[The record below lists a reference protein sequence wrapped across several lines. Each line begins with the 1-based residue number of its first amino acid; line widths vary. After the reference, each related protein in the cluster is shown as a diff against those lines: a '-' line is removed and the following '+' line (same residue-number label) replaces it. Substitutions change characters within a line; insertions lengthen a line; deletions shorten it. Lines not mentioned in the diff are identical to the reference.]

1 MTLAL
6 VLTLHVLSCVAAPS
20 APNVVVLLSDDQGWG
35 DMSLHGNTRVKTPNI
50 DRLFRE
56 SLQLKNFMVCPVCSP
71 TRAGLLTGRHSL
83 RLGAGP
89 NVGGEL
95 DVAETTLG
103 DFFQAQGYRTGVF
116 GKWHNGME
124 PDTPKFH
131 AAFRKAFKHLPDKP
145 YITGAGANAHGF
157 DRAVVYYGGGPD
169 KWNRKAYSG
178 QLISW
183 FHDLDY
189 RPDEK
194 GYLADLIVKHAV
206 RFIEEQG
213 VEAEK
218 GRPFFCYVPFDQVH
232 APFQA
237 KPELLKG
244 IPDHVTKPVHR
255 KHSAMLLS
263 LDDGV
268 GKILKALD
276 DSGQRDNT
284 IVWYFSDNGGLP
296 VGSSL
301 PFRGGKHSVLE
312 GGIHVPAAIR
322 WPAGGF
328 NGGAY
333 EGMLGHLDVLPTL
346 AGFLGKELKAAR
358 PLDGVDCSKALRTNA
373 ASPVRDNYWA
383 WRGSEVLR
391 TDRWKLFR
399 RIDNVELFDMET
411 DQVEANN
418 VAGEHPEV
426 VRDLTTRLERWR
438 NELGVASPLAPPK
451 RNPQPD
457 PEGDVLEIS
466 VSQTGPV
473 AVEDALGVQFA
484 FRRLAVDIGDEVEF
498 DILIPK
504 GDFKRK
510 GVFISPYRNGDPPM
524 FQPGVGIDQY
534 GRIQATGGVVET
546 RMRQRER
553 SAAVSKTSRSSAAT
567 RRRPGQ
573 AVRVSDSEGA
583 VADAEDG
590 TQPRSARS
598 HPHPTSGAGP
608 VVEAGKWERRVIG
621 IGHEAPLL
629 RSYHGAWFHGETP
642 GSFKVYI
649 DNLQIRRSNG
659 KVLPVW
665 TSKEHTYTAQRELP
679 EGFKD
684 LKIGVVAAEAI
695 ER

>member
-1 MTLAL
+1 MSFRQTIMLAL
-6 VLTLHVLSCVAAPS
+6 ALTMQVLSSNAAPS
-20 APNVVVLLSDDQGWG
+20 APNVVILLADDQGWG
-35 DMSLHGNTRVKTPNI
+35 DLSLHGNQRVKTPNI

-103 DFFQAQGYRTGVF
+103 DFFQGLGYRTGIF

-131 AAFRKAFKHLPDKP
+131 AAFKKAFKHLPDKP

-157 DRAVVYYGGGPD
+157 DRAVVYYCGGPD
-169 KWNRKAYSG
+169 KWNRMAYSN

-189 RPDEK
+189 RPDEE
-194 GYLADLIVKHAV
+194 GYLADLIVRHSV

-213 VEAEK
+213 AAARE
-218 GRPFFCYVPFDQVH
+218 GRPWFCYIPFDLVH

-237 KPELLKG
+237 KPELLKR
-244 IPDHVTKPVHR
+244 IPEHVSKPVHR

-263 LDDGV
+263 LDDSV
-268 GKILKALD
+268 GKILAAID
-276 DSGQRDNT
+276 DTGQRDNT

-333 EGMLGHLDVLPTL
+333 PDMLGHLDVMPTL
-346 AGFLGKELKAAR
+346 AGLLGKELETAR
-358 PLDGVDCSKALRTNA
+358 PPDGVDCSEALRSRT

-383 WRGSEVLR
+383 WKNSEVLR

-399 RIDNVELFDMET
+399 HIDSVELFDMTT

-418 VAGEHPEV
+418 VAEDHPEV
-426 VRDLTTRLERWR
+426 VRELSSRLERWHR
-438 NELGVASPLAPPK
+438 ELGVASPLVPPT
-451 RNPQPD
+451 RNPEPR

-466 VSQTGPV
+466 ITQTAPVSF
-473 AVEDALGVQFA
+473 DNALGVQFA
-484 FRRLAVDIGDEVEF
+484 FRRHAVDIGDEIEF
-498 DILIPK
+498 DILIPE
-504 GDFKRK
+504 GGYKRE
-510 GVFISPYRNGDPPM
+510 GVFVSPYRNGDPPM
-524 FQPGVGIDQY
+524 FQPGVGIDQR
-534 GRIQATGGVVET
+534 GRVQATGAGADVV
-546 RMRQRER
+546 
-553 SAAVSKTSRSSAAT
+553 
-567 RRRPGQ
+567 PGI
-573 AVRVSDSEGA
+573 
-583 VADAEDG
+583 
-590 TQPRSARS
+590 
-598 HPHPTSGAGP
+598 
-608 VVEAGKWERRVIG
+608 WERRVVG

-629 RSYHGAWFHGETP
+629 RSYHGVWFHGGEP
-642 GSFKVYI
+642 GKFKVYL
-649 DNLQIRRSNG
+649 DNLRIRRSNG
-659 KVLPVW
+659 RFLPVW
-665 TSKEHTYTAQRELP
+665 TNKEHNYTAERQLP
-679 EGFKD
+679 EGFRD
-684 LKIGVVAAEAI
+684 LKVRVVDVDGIAS
-695 ER
+695 R